1 MEENSKIMASGEKKK
16 GRVIVAIDTGFD
28 GGKVCVNKHVLNI
41 PFMIQDI
48 TETKDKFQ
56 LRRNDQEF
64 IRCVKDGRTYLL
76 GAVAKTFIMDEGRRA
91 ERQSELESFYT
102 LERYNMSLFETA
114 LDAFIAYALYRYED
128 ISKNS
133 SNPFKLSEIGEWVI
147 DVAVALPH
155 GYLDVYGPIVRD
167 YLKKPQELELLIGD
181 ISTGVITYEIGSK
194 YINSQIICALINQS
208 SDEFGNDIDGSPY
221 DYLPAL
227 IVDGGYKTVG
237 LFGFARDQS
246 ITNDKSDT
254 DFAMMNIN
262 DQLAASISAQ
272 TGKQYT
278 GYLVELLAKNGEPIN
293 YIDPETNKV
302 VSIDVRAEKEKVIAQ
317 MAEKF
322 IKMLNSDYGDLLDTR
337 YILMAGGTGEA
348 YYPFIKEY
356 CEKNRPYIK
365 VVLAGED
372 MKMGEDNIGPVN
384 AIVCG
389 LFKGVIINEAA

>member
-1 MEENSKIMASGEKKK
+1 
-16 GRVIVAIDTGFD
+16 
-28 GGKVCVNKHVLNI
+28 
-41 PFMIQDI
+41 
-48 TETKDKFQ
+48 
-56 LRRNDQEF
+56 
-64 IRCVKDGRTYLL
+64 
-76 GAVAKTFIMDEGRRA
+76 
-91 ERQSELESFYT
+91 
-102 LERYNMSLFETA
+102 
-114 LDAFIAYALYRYED
+114 
-128 ISKNS
+128 
-133 SNPFKLSEIGEWVI
+133 
-147 DVAVALPH
+147 
-155 GYLDVYGPIVRD
+155 
-167 YLKKPQELELLIGD
+167 
-181 ISTGVITYEIGSK
+181 
-194 YINSQIICALINQS
+194 
-208 SDEFGNDIDGSPY
+208 
-221 DYLPAL
+221 
-227 IVDGGYKTVG
+227 
-237 LFGFARDQS
+237 
-246 ITNDKSDT
+246 
-254 DFAMMNIN
+254 MNIN

-322 IKMLNSDYGDLLDTR
+322 IKMLNSDYGDLLDIR

-356 CEKNRPYIK
+356 CEKYRPYIK